1 MARIIEGRNE
11 PKANISLT
19 HLYHL
24 QWNKLSHQHLY
35 WNKGSRHCTLLLLHV
50 DYDWSCGGDNPYYP
64 FSRPIGV
71 VLLWSKVSEKSP
83 CSNNIF
89 EDAWD
94 FPQIQHYVNL
104 KFLVQPLL
112 STFFNIC

>member
-1 MARIIEGRNE
+1 MEWSILALWMARIIEGPSE

-35 WNKGSRHCTLLLLHV
+35 LNKGFCHYMLLLLHV
-50 DYDWSCGGDNPYYP
+50 DYDWSCRGDNPYYP

-71 VLLWSKVSEKSP
+71 VLLWSKVSENHHIQITFLKMHG
-83 CSNNIF
+83 IF
-89 EDAWD
+89 
-94 FPQIQHYVNL
+94 PKYHIML
-104 KFLVQPLL
+104 
-112 STFFNIC
+112 T